1 MKINKNWQF
10 DFCNA
15 IENIFI
21 YVCSRDDD
29 LRIAVNVFELENIDF
44 DNTMTFEQLVSF
56 DEFDVYYNGELVKWE
71 SL

>member
-1 MKINKNWQF
+1 MNINKNWRF

-21 YVCSRDDD
+21 YVCSRDDN

-44 DNTMTFEQLVSF
+44 DNTMTFEQLISF
-56 DEFDVYYNGELVKWE
+56 DEFDVYYDCELIEWAAI
-71 SL
+71 

>member
-1 MKINKNWQF
+1 MKIDKNWQF

-21 YVCSRDDD
+21 YVCSQDDN
-29 LRIAVNVFELENIDF
+29 LRIATNVYELSDIDF

-56 DEFDVYYNGELVKWE
+56 DEFDVYYDCELIDWE
-71 SL
+71 LI